1 MHNRQKCIIFVT
13 ETIITYK
20 LNSSYLN
27 MKKEEKQELK
37 REIDKLKKDLS
48 DYLEV
53 YPYLEVSEK
62 EKDRVINQ
70 YLDDILNRKKRL
82 ETDY

>member
-1 MHNRQKCIIFVT
+1 
-13 ETIITYK
+13 
-20 LNSSYLN
+20 